1 MLYLHRPNRT
11 TKRMRLGIHNEAARV
26 KAEHDARRA
35 VAGYIP
41 RAGSEPEPEPKCQPD
56 LFSGGPGRIFRV
68 ASECGNCL
76 KNCPASC
83 ICACHLP

>member
-26 KAEHDARRA
+26 KAEHDERRA

-41 RAGSEPEPEPKCQPD
+41 RAGSEPVLAESRAEPMCQPD
-56 LFSGGPGRIFRV
+56 LFNSGCEF
-68 ASECGNCL
+68 CL
-76 KNCPASC
+76 PEVPCPLHWS
-83 ICACHLP
+83 